1 MHYVRK
7 QSSCIVAIAR
17 IPCDFDRALHLVKA
31 LIIAALA
38 LVGAMSVVAF
48 AAAPAPAPS
57 FAAGTP
63 VEGTV
68 FQRGQISDG
77 HGGMIRFYLS
87 PGVGGP
93 RPLLLL
99 IQGSG
104 CEALFTRSQSVL
116 TATAG
121 QDIVQQIAAG
131 RYVVEVVEKPN
142 VTPEGPAR
150 ADGTTDACS
159 AAFNRD
165 HSIEAWTATLS
176 RAVDA
181 ALRDPSV
188 DRNANV
194 RLMGLSEGAV
204 VAAHLAAARSDVGH
218 VAFISAFGCDQWRD
232 VLVVARKS
240 AADAKAAELAVA
252 EAEKGLAEVAADPTA
267 TNKQFDGQT
276 HLYWSTFGRACPAAD
291 LVRSQAKVY
300 LAFGTADKEIDANG
314 VEAIPAALIAAGR
327 PIRTHRVNG
336 GSHVLDTPESGDF
349 ANLVEVFGEAL
360 DWMKP

>member
-1 MHYVRK
+1 M
-7 QSSCIVAIAR
+7 
-17 IPCDFDRALHLVKA
+17 KA
-31 LIIAALA
+31 LIIAMLA
-38 LVGAMSVVAF
+38 LFSAMSVAAF
-48 AAAPAPAPS
+48 AAAPTPATS

-63 VEGTV
+63 AEGTA
-68 FQRGQISDG
+68 FQRRQVSDG
-77 HGGMIRFYLS
+77 HGGVIRFYLS
-87 PGVGGP
+87 PGVEGP

-104 CEALFTRSQSVL
+104 CEALFARGKSGLQ
-116 TATAG
+116 ATAG

-131 RYVVEVVEKPN
+131 RYVVAVVEKPN
-142 VTPEGPAR
+142 VTAEGPAR

-165 HSIEAWTATLS
+165 HALDPWTATLS

-181 ALRDPSV
+181 ALTDPSV
-188 DRNANV
+188 DHHADV

-204 VAAHLAAARSDVGH
+204 VAAHLAAARSDVSH
-218 VAFISAFGCDQWRD
+218 AVFISAFGCDQWRD

-240 AADAKAAELAVA
+240 AADAKAAEVAVA
-252 EAEKGLAEVAADPTA
+252 EAQKGLAEVAADPTA

-291 LVRSQAKVY
+291 FVRSHAKVY
-300 LAFGTADKEIDANG
+300 LAFGTADQEIDANG
-314 VEAIPAALIAAGR
+314 IEAIPAALIAAGR
-327 PIRTHRVNG
+327 PIRIHRVYG

-349 ANLVEVFGEAL
+349 SNLVNVFGEAL